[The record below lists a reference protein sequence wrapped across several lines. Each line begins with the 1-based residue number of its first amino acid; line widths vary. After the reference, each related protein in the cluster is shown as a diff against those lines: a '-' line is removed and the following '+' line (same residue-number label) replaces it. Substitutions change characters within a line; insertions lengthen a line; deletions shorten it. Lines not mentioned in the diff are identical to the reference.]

1 MNTSS
6 LEAVRQQ
13 DPILAR
19 FKVAQ
24 LVIRKAGSVANEYFG
39 RLGSLTIK
47 SKGSHDL
54 VSEADVNTELLI
66 RNSFRE
72 HFPDDSFFGEE
83 SGHTEV
89 TEGNGIWV
97 VDPIICT
104 LGTASAQSPLLKLP
118 GVR

>member
-54 VSEADVNTELLI
+54 VS
-66 RNSFRE
+66 
-72 HFPDDSFFGEE
+72 
-83 SGHTEV
+83 
-89 TEGNGIWV
+89 
-97 VDPIICT
+97 
-104 LGTASAQSPLLKLP
+104 
-118 GVR
+118 